1 MNEEQDSLVKIREYI
16 KNKIEVNL
24 LFITGSHRK
33 NGHTQYLGR
42 QAMDAAQQIPGVHT
56 KFIDLAARVI
66 NPCESCEDK
75 NGARRCF
82 QLVEGEPDFEAC
94 PATRDNDD
102 MIEIWKSIMWCDG
115 MVIGSP
121 VYTGT
126 VSGVLKNVL
135 DRAIVGLKTRKYW
148 LRDKVGG
155 AFAVAAHGY
164 GGQEFTV
171 VTIENFYRFA
181 GMIIVPD
188 GSPTEA
194 DIERLSSTTPPWSA
208 QSVVW
213 DRAHFCAA
221 TADPTRGAI
230 KNDLVGISNVRGLGE
245 HVAVLSKWIKAGRE
259 PVALSTYRHFA
270 KAPLKQSSTRDEAG
284 SAGN

>member
-1 MNEEQDSLVKIREYI
+1 MNEGQDGLVKIREYI
-16 KNKIEVNL
+16 KNEIEINL
-24 LFITGSHRK
+24 LFLTGSQRK

-42 QAMDAAQQIPGVHT
+42 EAMDAAQRIPRVHT
-56 KFIDLAARVI
+56 KFIDLAECVI

-75 NGARRCF
+75 NGARKCF
-82 QLVEGEPDFEAC
+82 QLVNGEPDYAAC

-102 MIEIWKSIMWCDG
+102 MTEIWKAIMWCDG

-121 VYTGT
+121 VYAST
-126 VSGVLKNVL
+126 VSGVLKNAI

-155 AFAVAAHGY
+155 AFAVAAHVY
-164 GGQEFTV
+164 GGQEFTIL
-171 VTIENFYRFA
+171 TIENFYRHT

-194 DIERLSSTTPPWSA
+194 DIERLGSTTPPWSA

-213 DRAHFCAA
+213 DRTHFCGA

-245 HVAVLSKWIKAGRE
+245 RVALVTKWVKAGRE
-259 PVALSTYRHFA
+259 PVPLSIYRHFA
-270 KAPLKQSSTRDEAG
+270 KPPLQQ
-284 SAGN
+284 